1 MKFGE
6 VKSEKKILRSEVKLV
21 LNPVI
26 FPRGNSVCRVYVSSL
41 PNSCRTPFILISYT
55 DTQKSAMGVPSFYRW
70 VVNKYPKIVE
80 DAVEDESSVPSN
92 KREFDNFYVDMN
104 GIIHACFHPEDDLF
118 PPTTYDEVFQKIY
131 DYIDRL
137 FNIVRP
143 RKLLYLAIDGVA
155 PRAKMNQQRARRF
168 RTAKD
173 KDIIEEEEM
182 KLREKYKREGK
193 IVLDKEES
201 EVDDS
206 NVITPGTLFMY
217 ILSEKLQIYIQER
230 IRENPGWKNIKVIL
244 SDSNV
249 PGEGEHKINSF
260 IHAQRM
266 FPGYNSNTRHC
277 LYGLDADLIMLAL
290 ASHEL
295 HFSVLRENVL
305 NVNDQSNHLS
315 SLELSMR
322 KAENPTTNSRG
333 WFKQVIQSDKGKQ
346 IHATKKDFQFLKV
359 WVLRE
364 YLDLDIR
371 AKLPEDCKA
380 DLERVVDDFVF
391 ICFFAG
397 NDFLP
402 HMPTLEIHEG
412 ALDLLLYV
420 YKEGF
425 KNRGDYLVDMERVD
439 DPRGYIKL
447 SRVQRFILSV
457 GEFEEKIFKK
467 RMEIREKRVRRVLL
481 ESRDDDAEEVNMEN
495 MTNQFDVAVSLGSDN
510 PQTSDVS
517 LALSNTKDLK
527 QELKDIIRA
536 NADTFK
542 YGGAVDKVKF
552 GEAGWR
558 ERYYTEKFKV
568 ESGGDI
574 ESTRKAVVAKY
585 TEGLHWV
592 LLYYY
597 KGVPSWN
604 WFYPYHYGP
613 LASDLKGMS
622 QTKVKFQNGQPF
634 KPFDQLMSVLPPR
647 SAHALPEAYGSLM
660 QDENSNIVE
669 FYPTV
674 FDTDL
679 DGKRFTWQGISKLPF
694 IDEERLLVETR
705 KLDKDLTDLDRMR
718 NMETAELLYMEGSCK
733 LALCIMSSFKNRKGL
748 QENDAIQ
755 IDLALS
761 DGVSGLV
768 WSKDYCTND
777 LPIDTLCVFYRTS
790 PCSSS
795 LPRVLAGTD
804 FPEQIVFE
812 ADIGETVL
820 WHELNGRPGYSSSHR
835 YHNNHG
841 SSMGRASNSPRN
853 HRNSVPDEF
862 VKGSGCGWGGCGGRH
877 FSEPELQNHNNF
889 PRYSPSRPVANSRI
903 HPSSSPRERPY
914 SRQPIGTPSNQGYR
928 SRSPS
933 VVAPPQSF
941 FAPTVNPWVR
951 GNAGP
956 RNSGL
961 ESQWRV
967 PAPAAAVAPADNP
980 WIRGNAGPRNSGLEN
995 QWRMAA
1001 PPPAAP
1007 TDNPWIRVNARSRN
1021 SGLENQ
1027 WRPTAP
1033 AAVSRGG
1040 QPGWNN
1046 QNRR

>member
-1 MKFGE
+1 
-6 VKSEKKILRSEVKLV
+6 
-21 LNPVI
+21 
-26 FPRGNSVCRVYVSSL
+26 
-41 PNSCRTPFILISYT
+41 
-55 DTQKSAMGVPSFYRW
+55 MGVPSFYRW
-70 VVNKYPKIVE
+70 LVNKYPKIVE
-80 DAVEDESSVPSN
+80 NAVEDDESSVD
-92 KREFDNFYVDMN
+92 FDNFYVDMN

-118 PPTTYDEVFQKIY
+118 PPTTYEEVFQKIY

-173 KDIIEEEEM
+173 KEIIEEEEM

-193 IVLDKEES
+193 IVLEKEES
-201 EVDDS
+201 EVEDS

-230 IRENPGWKNIKVIL
+230 ICGNARWKKIK
-244 SDSNV
+244 
-249 PGEGEHKINSF
+249 
-260 IHAQRM
+260 
-266 FPGYNSNTRHC
+266 
-277 LYGLDADLIMLAL
+277 DADLIMLAL

-305 NVNDQSNHLS
+305 TVNDQSNHLS

-322 KAENPTTNSRG
+322 KAEDPTTNSRG
-333 WFKQVIQSDKGKQ
+333 WFKQCDSLVSKSDKGKQ

-371 AKLPEDCKA
+371 AKLPEECKA

-420 YKEGF
+420 YKKEF
-425 KNRGDYLVDMERVD
+425 KNPGDYLVDMERVNN
-439 DPRGYIKL
+439 PRGYIKL
-447 SRVQRFILSV
+447 SRVERFILSV
-457 GEFEEKIFKK
+457 GQFEEKIFKK
-467 RMEIREKRVRRVLL
+467 RMEIREKRVRRQ
-481 ESRDDDAEEVNMEN
+481 DAEEVNMDN
-495 MTNQFDVAVSLGSDN
+495 VVNQFDVAVSLGSDN
-510 PQTSDVS
+510 QQTTDIS

-527 QELKDIIRA
+527 QELKDIIRS

-613 LASDLKGMS
+613 SASDLKGMS
-622 QTKVKFQNGQPF
+622 QMKVKFQNGQPF

-679 DGKRFTWQGISKLPF
+679 DGKRFAWQGISKLPF

-705 KLDKDLTDLDRMR
+705 KLDKDLTDLDRKR
-718 NMETAELLYMEGSCK
+718 NMEAAELLYMEGSLME
-733 LALCIMSSFKNRKGL
+733 LAVLC
-748 QENDAIQ
+748 
-755 IDLALS
+755 
-761 DGVSGLV
+761 GVKIIV
-768 WSKDYCTND
+768 PMICQR
-777 LPIDTLCVFYRTS
+777 TLCKPFYYLLVGVLS
-790 PCSSS
+790 M
-795 LPRVLAGTD
+795 LVGVLILAGTD
-804 FPEQIVFE
+804 FPEQTVFE

-820 WHELNGRPGYSSSHR
+820 WHELNGRPGCSSFHR
-835 YHNNHG
+835 YHNHG
-841 SSMGRASNSPRN
+841 SSVGRASNSPRN

-862 VKGSGCGWGGCGGRH
+862 VKGSGCGWAGRGGRH

-889 PRYSPSRPVANSRI
+889 LRYSPSRPVVNSRI
-903 HPSSSPRERPY
+903 HPSSSPRERPSSMTTY
-914 SRQPIGTPSNQGYR
+914 SRQPIGTPSNQVYR
-928 SRSPS
+928 PRSP
-933 VVAPPQSF
+933 VVVPLQSF
-941 FAPTVNPWVR
+941 CAPTVGPWGR

-967 PAPAAAVAPADNP
+967 PAPAAAFAPADNS
-980 WIRGNAGPRNSGLEN
+980 WIRGNAGSGN
-995 QWRMAA
+995 RGM
-1001 PPPAAP
+1001 
-1007 TDNPWIRVNARSRN
+1007 
-1021 SGLENQ
+1021 ENQ
-1027 WRPTAP
+1027 WRPIAP

-1040 QPGWNN
+1040 QPVWNN
-1046 QNRR
+1046 QNNRR

>member
-1 MKFGE
+1 
-6 VKSEKKILRSEVKLV
+6 
-21 LNPVI
+21 
-26 FPRGNSVCRVYVSSL
+26 
-41 PNSCRTPFILISYT
+41 
-55 DTQKSAMGVPSFYRW
+55 MGVPSFYRW
-70 VVNKYPKIVE
+70 LVNKYPKIVE
-80 DAVEDESSVPSN
+80 NAVEDDESSVD
-92 KREFDNFYVDMN
+92 FDNFYVDMN

-118 PPTTYDEVFQKIY
+118 PPTTYEEVFQKIY

-173 KDIIEEEEM
+173 KEIIEEEEM

-193 IVLDKEES
+193 IVLEKEES
-201 EVDDS
+201 EVEDS

-266 FPGYNSNTRHC
+266 FPGYNPNTRHC

-305 NVNDQSNHLS
+305 TVNDQSNHLS

-322 KAENPTTNSRG
+322 KAEDPMTNSRG
-333 WFKQVIQSDKGKQ
+333 WFKQCDSLANKSDKGKQ

-420 YKEGF
+420 YKKEF
-425 KNRGDYLVDMERVD
+425 KNPGDYLVDMERVGNV
-439 DPRGYIKL
+439 RGYIKL
-447 SRVQRFILSV
+447 SRVERFILSV
-457 GEFEEKIFKK
+457 GQFEEKIFKK

-481 ESRDDDAEEVNMEN
+481 ESRDDQDAEEVNMDN
-495 MTNQFDVAVSLGSDN
+495 VVNQFDVAVSLGSDN
-510 PQTSDVS
+510 QETSDIS

-527 QELKDIIRA
+527 QELKDIIRS

-613 LASDLKGMS
+613 SASDLKGMS

-647 SAHALPEAYGSLM
+647 SAHALPEAYGFLM

-679 DGKRFTWQGISKLPF
+679 DGKRFAWQGISKLPF

-705 KLDKDLTDLDRMR
+705 KLDKDLTDLDRKR
-718 NMETAELLYMEGSCK
+718 NMEAAELLYMEGSCK
-733 LALCIMSSFKNRKGL
+733 LALHIMSSFKNCKGL

-755 IDLALS
+755 IGLALS

-777 LPIDTLCVFYRTS
+777 LPMDTLCVFYRTL

-795 LPRVLAGTD
+795 LPRVLEGTD
-804 FPEQIVFE
+804 FPEQTVFE

-820 WHELNGRPGYSSSHR
+820 WHELNGRPGCSSSHR
-835 YHNNHG
+835 YHNHG
-841 SSMGRASNSPRN
+841 SSVGRASNSPRN

-862 VKGSGCGWGGCGGRH
+862 VKGSGCGWAGRGGRH
-877 FSEPELQNHNNF
+877 FSEPELQNPNNF
-889 PRYSPSRPVANSRI
+889 PRYSPSRPVVNSRI
-903 HPSSSPRERPY
+903 HPSSSPRERPSSMTAY
-914 SRQPIGTPSNQGYR
+914 SRQPIGTPSNQVYR
-928 SRSPS
+928 PRSP
-933 VVAPPQSF
+933 VVVPLQSF
-941 FAPTVNPWVR
+941 CAPSVSPWGR

-967 PAPAAAVAPADNP
+967 PAPVAAVAPADYP
-980 WIRGNAGPRNSGLEN
+980 WRNAGPRNSGLEN

-1001 PPPAAP
+1001 PPAAP
-1007 TDNPWIRVNARSRN
+1007 TDSPWIRVNAGSRN
-1021 SGLENQ
+1021 SGVENQ
-1027 WRPTAP
+1027 WRATAP

-1040 QPGWNN
+1040 QPVWNN
-1046 QNRR
+1046 QNNRR